1 MFGGAGRTA
10 GGGRGGGG
18 RGWRPAGIVAGS
30 LPAPVPQCSAVSQCC
45 DCGRVGGSRYA
56 ILSQP

>member
-1 MFGGAGRTA
+1 MVVAG
-10 GGGRGGGG
+10 GGGG